1 MKRTN
6 LFLMSALASSLLLSS
21 CKDEVEEIA
30 TDQSGQVQEQ
40 DAGKV
45 AVTEDFSSLT
55 PEENKKQLEDDGLAM
70 IQEMKALK
78 NTSAVDASYAFT
90 SFLDQSAPSNSE
102 SSRAMTSTARVLG
115 RFGKDQASTQD
126 VFATLRGTN
135 DEPESFQAIFDENV
149 GTWAWNTT
157 KQNWDFTEGG
167 DKVVYQFPSTENGKE
182 NNAAYT
188 IYAYEG
194 LEQNHPYD
202 YKGDLP
208 TNIKADLTVD
218 GQKQLGY
225 TFTAKYNAA
234 GEPEDVA
241 SSLMVGTFEFAASV
255 QNNTEKVG
263 ARYSLKSSG
272 KTLLA
277 FGAGVYGDFTAE
289 NIEAFD
295 DDDNAGKIV
304 KKADTYFQIMNI
316 VLSGNMNV
324 EKFAAGYEDSK
335 TYDTATYVY
344 VHNDEVTERNA
355 ALLNENISLTAF
367 YADGSG
373 KIANTEVYTY
383 TETETVVYWNHTD
396 WTKEEKEVEYKAID
410 ARLIFEDE
418 SKADLATYFGE
429 GFDALV
435 AEFEK
440 FEKDVNE
447 DF

>member
-21 CKDEVEEIA
+21 CKDEVEEIT

-90 SFLDQSAPSNSE
+90 SFLDQSAPSTDK

-157 KQNWDFTEGG
+157 KQNWDFTKGG

-241 SSLMVGTFEFAASV
+241 SSLMVGTFEFAATM

-263 ARYSLKSSG
+263 ARYSLKSNG

-289 NIEAFD
+289 NIEAAD
-295 DDDNAGKIV
+295 GEEETDLDAVLD
-304 KKADTYFQIMNI
+304 KADAYFQ
-316 VLSGNMNV
+316 VMNV
-324 EKFAAGYEDSK
+324 VLAGSFDADQYFESTKAIHDSK
-335 TYDTATYVY
+335 E
-344 VHNDEVTERNA
+344 NDGDGNIEEEA
-355 ALLNENISLTAF
+355 KILNETLNLAAF

-373 KIANTEVYTY
+373 KIADSEIYTS
-383 TETETVVYWNHTD
+383 VG
-396 WTKEEKEVEYKAID
+396 EELDDEKYID
-410 ARLIFEDE
+410 MRLIFEDE

-429 GFDALV
+429 GFDALIT
-435 AEFEK
+435 EFEK

-447 DF
+447 EFE